1 MCQGEKPGPRA
12 SVPIKISDNDWLWID
27 KRLTA
32 RPRTLPLQSYMN
44 ADRSLNFHSR
54 LYVWSQISV
63 SLLSGV
69 HTYIFGWLAVS
80 HVSSGTEQD
89 VGENDEGDW
98 KIHRVKLFWP
108 VGRKQNV
115 FITLTVRCRQDTS
128 WRYLTDISGQM
139 RLSHRAY
146 YRSKINLRPC
156 INSSANYKTCQKF
169 CYLPHSF
176 LCLSLLIIVII
187 IIAKS
192 TGFFFFL
199 HFV

>member
-1 MCQGEKPGPRA
+1 
-12 SVPIKISDNDWLWID
+12 
-27 KRLTA
+27 
-32 RPRTLPLQSYMN
+32 MN

-80 HVSSGTEQD
+80 HVSSGTVQD

-192 TGFFFFL
+192 TGFFFFYIL
-199 HFV
+199 CNVIWPSVWR